1 MYQLGKLQCTIYTN
15 VALYIFNV
23 VIITTTGKSVHIG
36 QVVEGVSLDLQSI
49 KQLFVNHKFYLHIYC
64 ISAPLF
70 NNCFK
75 HFS

>member
-36 QVVEGVSLDLQSI
+36 QVVEGVSLDL
-49 KQLFVNHKFYLHIYC
+49 
-64 ISAPLF
+64 
-70 NNCFK
+70 
-75 HFS
+75 